1 MVHPICTRTPS
12 VFDETMDEN
21 NNTPDDMTE
30 QQDTPGDEPNSFSD
44 SDENEDAFVD
54 DGASTAPPPHFSSV
68 PVEDRLVRDPNATF
82 GGVLSGI
89 AHRYGWD
96 VAITRLAFIV
106 IGFMTGGTAL
116 AAYFLGW
123 LIIPRA
129 MAWPP
134 VRSTGRFSR
143 PGGLSGRD
151 IGIGLLGLAA
161 LVALAIGSG
170 EAAAIVVPIALIA
183 AGVWMLMQNPRPEA
197 AQVVAAPS
205 SSSAP
210 VYGVPLGE
218 AAPAQPAPPFVP
230 VPPVAQQP
238 VVPRSRGRR
247 AAKFGLFGFIA
258 LALLA
263 LIAVPLIAFA
273 VIFNGEIDFDT
284 TSRRVIVENEV
295 PAVISQDVGELFVDL
310 RDADFP
316 ADATEPQ
323 TLLVSVDAGEI
334 TVILPED
341 ISVQV
346 DASADVGDVTV
357 FGQSED
363 GIDPEIMVDESDPQ
377 LILEVALDVGEIEV
391 IRDDDVVRGEG
402 ADLQERS

>member
-1 MVHPICTRTPS
+1 M
-12 VFDETMDEN
+12 
-21 NNTPDDMTE
+21 
-30 QQDTPGDEPNSFSD
+30 
-44 SDENEDAFVD
+44 
-54 DGASTAPPPHFSSV
+54 
-68 PVEDRLVRDPNATF
+68 
-82 GGVLSGI
+82 
-89 AHRYGWD
+89 
-96 VAITRLAFIV
+96 
-106 IGFMTGGTAL
+106 
-116 AAYFLGW
+116 
-123 LIIPRA
+123 
-129 MAWPP
+129 
-134 VRSTGRFSR
+134 
-143 PGGLSGRD
+143 
-151 IGIGLLGLAA
+151 
-161 LVALAIGSG
+161 
-170 EAAAIVVPIALIA
+170 
-183 AGVWMLMQNPRPEA
+183 
-197 AQVVAAPS
+197 
-205 SSSAP
+205 
-210 VYGVPLGE
+210 
-218 AAPAQPAPPFVP
+218 
-230 VPPVAQQP
+230 
-238 VVPRSRGRR
+238 
-247 AAKFGLFGFIA
+247 
-258 LALLA
+258 ALLA

-273 VIFNGEIDFDT
+273 VIFDGEIDFDT

-357 FGQSED
+357 FGQSDD

>member
-1 MVHPICTRTPS
+1 MGSEMCIR
-12 VFDETMDEN
+12 
-21 NNTPDDMTE
+21 
-30 QQDTPGDEPNSFSD
+30 
-44 SDENEDAFVD
+44 
-54 DGASTAPPPHFSSV
+54 
-68 PVEDRLVRDPNATF
+68 DR
-82 GGVLSGI
+82 
-89 AHRYGWD
+89 
-96 VAITRLAFIV
+96 
-106 IGFMTGGTAL
+106 
-116 AAYFLGW
+116 
-123 LIIPRA
+123 
-129 MAWPP
+129 
-134 VRSTGRFSR
+134 
-143 PGGLSGRD
+143 
-151 IGIGLLGLAA
+151 
-161 LVALAIGSG
+161 
-170 EAAAIVVPIALIA
+170 
-183 AGVWMLMQNPRPEA
+183 
-197 AQVVAAPS
+197 
-205 SSSAP
+205 
-210 VYGVPLGE
+210 VYGVPLGGP
-218 AAPAQPAPPFVP
+218 APTQPAPPFVAA
-230 VPPVAQQP
+230 PPVAQEP
-238 VVPRSRGRR
+238 VEPRSRGRR

-357 FGQSED
+357 FGQSDD